1 MRRAAG
7 SRALVA
13 TATLALATTA
23 GCGAR
28 VGPFPATAG
37 HSVGKAATTSTSSTT
52 TVTIASGTG
61 TSGSR
66 STPQKAAPGSP
77 SGAGSSGGATG
88 PKPAAPGTYHYNQSG
103 SFSASGSTQN
113 DPPQGTVVV
122 DQATSTGANSWQQ
135 VFHSYIDTSQPP
147 TDTTFVINPS
157 GISVVSEVIRQSS
170 VTVSCT
176 FAQPVQVIDWPPTV
190 GHQFSGSSTCG
201 GQFNLTVNGAITGT
215 QSTTIDGA
223 ALTAYAVTTNIS
235 TSGNLSSSGVEHDWF
250 DPAAEVD
257 VHQDSSQSGTYG
269 FFKFTSQV
277 TRTLVSAHPS

>member
-1 MRRAAG
+1 MRGTVRRSALTGGAAIVI
-7 SRALVA
+7 L
-13 TATLALATTA
+13 LAAS
-23 GCGAR
+23 CGAR
-28 VGPFPATAG
+28 VGPFPSSAR
-37 HSVGKAATTSTSSTT
+37 HSANKTGTTTTSSTT
-52 TVTIASGTG
+52 TVTIASGSSS
-61 TSGSR
+61 SGSGG
-66 STPQKAAPGSP
+66 TPQKAA
-77 SGAGSSGGATG
+77 SGGQSGGGSGSGTAG
-88 PKPAAPGTYHYNQSG
+88 PKPATAGTYHYNQSG
-103 SFSASGSTQN
+103 TFSASGSTQN

-122 DQATSTGANSWQQ
+122 DPPTSTGTNSWQQ
-135 VFHSYIDTSQPP
+135 VWHSYVDTSQPP

-176 FAQPVQVIDWPPTV
+176 FAQPVQVIAWPPAV

-201 GQFNLTVNGAITGT
+201 GQFNLTVTGGITGT
-215 QSTTIDGA
+215 QSATVDGA
-223 ALTAYAVTTNIS
+223 SLTAYVVTTNIS

>member
-1 MRRAAG
+1 MRGTAG
-7 SRALVA
+7 SRALAAGV
-13 TATLALATTA
+13 TCSLLLAAA
-23 GCGAR
+23 CGAR
-28 VGPFPATAG
+28 VGPFPASAHNSAG
-37 HSVGKAATTSTSSTT
+37 RVATTSTSSSTT
-52 TVTIASGTG
+52 TTAVLGAGGSGSGG
-61 TSGSR
+61 TS
-66 STPQKAAPGSP
+66 QK
-77 SGAGSSGGATG
+77 GSSGSQSVPPSSSGTTG
-88 PKPAAPGTYHYNQSG
+88 PKPATPGTYHYNQSG
-103 SFSASGSTQN
+103 TFSASGSTQN

-122 DQATSTGANSWQQ
+122 DPARSTGVGSWQQ
-135 VFHSYIDTSQPP
+135 VWHSYIDTSQPP
-147 TDTTFVINPS
+147 TDSTFVINPS

-176 FAQPVQVIDWPPTV
+176 FAQPVQVIAWPPAV

-201 GQFNLTVNGAITGT
+201 GQFNLTVSGGITGT

-223 ALTAYAVTTNIS
+223 PVTAYVVTTNIS
-235 TSGNLSSSGVEHDWF
+235 TSGNLTSSGVEHDWF